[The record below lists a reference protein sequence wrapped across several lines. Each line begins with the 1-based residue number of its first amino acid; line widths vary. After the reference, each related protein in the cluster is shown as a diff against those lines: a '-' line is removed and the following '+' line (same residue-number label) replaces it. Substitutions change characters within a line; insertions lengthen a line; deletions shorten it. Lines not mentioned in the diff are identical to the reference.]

1 MNQKIKLLGIGSLV
15 LTLLSFSD
23 TAFACS
29 CAKAPTP
36 CRAYEQAEAVF
47 IGTPKEVSRIESKD
61 EIRNSGRAYRIFRF
75 SVDQAFRVVNNSQV
89 SVVTGQGAGDCG
101 YDFKIGEQ
109 YLVYAYRDSQKMLS
123 TSICSRTKPVRIAD
137 EDLEYIHGLSKASTG
152 GWVFGEVFKTRR
164 THGGLWPLEGV
175 KVTVVG
181 QGKSVTVMTNKYG
194 KFRVSSLPEGN
205 YKVRV
210 SPPEGLSDKSNE
222 SDVKVTDRGC
232 ATVEFWLK
240 VDGRVK

>member
-23 TAFACS
+23 TAFACT
-29 CAKAPTP
+29 CVKAPTP
-36 CRAYEQAEAVF
+36 CQAYEQAGAVF
-47 IGTPKEVSRIESKD
+47 IGIPKEVSRNESKD
-61 EIRNSGRAYRIFRF
+61 NTGNSGRASRIFRF
-75 SVDQAFRVVNNSQV
+75 SVDQAFRGVNNSQV
-89 SVVTGQGAGDCG
+89 SVITGQGAGDCG

-109 YLVYAYRDSQKMLS
+109 YLVYAFQDSQKMLS
-123 TSICSRTKPVRIAD
+123 TSICSRTKLVRNAD
-137 EDLEYIHGLSKASTG
+137 EDLEYIRGLSKASPG
-152 GWVFGEVFKTRR
+152 GWIFGEVFKTSR

-181 QGKSVTVMTNKYG
+181 QGKSVTMVTDKYG
-194 KFRVSSLPEGN
+194 KFRASSLPEGN

-210 SPPEGLSDKSNE
+210 SPPDGLTDKSNE
-222 SDVKVTDRGC
+222 RDVKVAERGC

-240 VDGRVK
+240 ADERAK